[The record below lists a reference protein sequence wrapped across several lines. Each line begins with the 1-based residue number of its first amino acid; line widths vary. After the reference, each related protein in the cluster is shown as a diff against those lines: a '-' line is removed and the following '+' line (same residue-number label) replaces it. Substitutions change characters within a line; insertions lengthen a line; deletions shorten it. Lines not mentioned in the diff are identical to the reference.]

1 MEISIVDEDAHIEII
16 QGYKALRY
24 KVQDNGKNINKIP
37 VFQQWLKL
45 MKAEKGENGI
55 IIYCRKC
62 YSFFYLESLR
72 ERNGLDHGDCNTLD
86 FTQFCEYCDELF
98 NEESICCLRQ
108 SFDMFKK
115 TSYEVFFDF
124 FGFCILF
131 VPIITLM
138 WAFFAVFVII
148 ISKRNKKYDDIN
160 YIENRPLEIFESFF
174 LYILFFLFAFVYSIA
189 FLVPYFFTI

>member
-1 MEISIVDEDAHIEII
+1 MVIAII
-16 QGYKALRY
+16 WIFL
-24 KVQDNGKNINKIP
+24 N
-37 VFQQWLKL
+37 
-45 MKAEKGENGI
+45 
-55 IIYCRKC
+55 
-62 YSFFYLESLR
+62 FF
-72 ERNGLDHGDCNTLD
+72 
-86 FTQFCEYCDELF
+86 EYCDELF
-98 NEESICCLRQ
+98 NGDSICCLRQ

-160 YIENRPLEIFESFF
+160 YIENRPLEKFESFF
-174 LYILFFLFAFVYSIA
+174 LYILFFLIAFVYSLTNII
-189 FLVPYFFTI
+189 LLGKCHI